1 MALPTRPAQGFSRMG
16 LLAVLVVIAVLV
28 GVAVSYVL
36 VRAPQ
41 IQCRQNAGSIH
52 LATLQ
57 MAVDGESNKDSSLG
71 WPGDLKSKG
80 IISNLSD
87 FVTLLVRND
96 YLKPND
102 LQIFS
107 GPGYKPY
114 KGTLSNG
121 VLVPPFTEENC
132 AYKVYLVKASDPST
146 TVFLMS
152 KNGDKGFIVC
162 HIGGDVG
169 LYKKAQPSNFIFPG
183 GGTVESAENC
193 LNPDPT
199 PSRP

>member
-1 MALPTRPAQGFSRMG
+1 MALPTRPAQGFTRTRLLVALVVMVVLG
-16 LLAVLVVIAVLV
+16 ALAVPYVTGILVQKQLV
-28 GVAVSYVL
+28 QRMHFA
-36 VRAPQ
+36 Q
-41 IQCRQNAGSIH
+41 SIH
-52 LATLQ
+52 LVTVS
-57 MAVDGESNKDSSLG
+57 MVDL
-71 WPGDLKSKG
+71 PGDLKSKG

-107 GPGYKPY
+107 GPGFKPY

-152 KNGDKGFIVC
+152 KSGDKGFIVC
-162 HIGGDVG
+162 RMGGDVSK
-169 LYKKAQPSNFIFPG
+169 YKKAPISDLIFPG

-193 LNPDPT
+193 LNPAPT